1 MILLAGDTMEV
12 LKVIFSWLIAIMINL
27 ELLNMLYLRV
37 FVQSISNVSNYI
49 TLVFYKA
56 SV

>member
-1 MILLAGDTMEV
+1 MEV